1 MDRYT
6 LVVQDYGGPVGMR
19 LAVRHPD
26 RVDALIVQKPYLIGY
41 TAATYMI
48 EYLTRGTQPEQY
60 TYLEPCI
67 AYYDDLENPEINQY
81 FYDAVE

>member
-1 MDRYT
+1 
-6 LVVQDYGGPVGMR
+6 
-19 LAVRHPD
+19 
-26 RVDALIVQKPYLIGY
+26 
-41 TAATYMI
+41 MI